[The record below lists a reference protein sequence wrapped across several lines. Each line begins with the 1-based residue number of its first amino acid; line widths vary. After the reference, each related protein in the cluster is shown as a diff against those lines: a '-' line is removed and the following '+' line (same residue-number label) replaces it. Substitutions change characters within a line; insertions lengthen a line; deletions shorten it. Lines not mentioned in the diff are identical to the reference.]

1 MATIVHF
8 ELPSADVDRAKGFW
22 SGVFGWTFAGMEG
35 PFEYLMT
42 QGEEPVGAIYKSDG
56 DPAPG
61 SGPIVYMSTDDIDA
75 TLAKVTEAGGTAGEK
90 MPIPTIGWFARCK
103 DTEGNS
109 FSLFQS
115 DESVPGDFGG

>member
-22 SGVFGWTFAGMEG
+22 TGLFGWSFAGMEG

-42 QGEEPVGAIYKSDG
+42 QGEEPVGAIYKAD
-56 DPAPG
+56 DAG
-61 SGPIVYMSTDDIDA
+61 SGPVVYFATDDIDA
-75 TLAKVTEAGGTAGEK
+75 GLGKIRELGGTAEEK
-90 MPIPTIGWFARCK
+90 QPIPTIGWFARAQ

-109 FSLFQS
+109 FSLFQG
-115 DESVPGDFGG
+115 DESVPMPEGG